1 MQQAATRPME
11 VVAEEVAA
19 LFGFKVKPTSP
30 LLLRVA
36 EVVLPS
42 QTTGFRIT
50 MAKMELPPTP
60 AAVAEATMPLAMLLE
75 ERADKMDTGARAAVK
90 VGFPLFKAP
99 QANLQRPMAEM
110 GAMAVAVAVVQAAAA
125 IPCTPLV
132 PEEAIQAAAPA
143 DQPIIMEAAAADPT
157 TPAATPQAPAVSKV
171 ETGRL
176 SLPIKLEWFSTYQP
190 LPINF
195 RMPL

>member
-1 MQQAATRPME
+1 ME
-11 VVAEEVAA
+11 VVAEVEVA

-30 LLLRVA
+30 LLLRVGV
-36 EVVLPS
+36 VVLPS
-42 QTTGFRIT
+42 LTTGFRIT
-50 MAKMELPPTP
+50 MAKMVLPPTP

-75 ERADKMDTGARAAVK
+75 ERADKMDTGARAEEK
-90 VGFPLFKAP
+90 DGFPLFKAP

-110 GAMAVAVAVVQAAAA
+110 VDTAVAAAVVQAAAA

-132 PEEAIQAAAPA
+132 PEEAIQGAVLA
-143 DQPIIMEAAAADPT
+143 DQPIIMAAAAAVPT

-176 SLPIKLEWFSTYQP
+176 SLPIKLEWLSPYQP
-190 LPINF
+190 LPVNF